1 MQAENPQQ
9 RRTDGIAREVE
20 RREITGIPSSS
31 WYVLQSQGL
40 APKPVRLGLRSVGW
54 LRTELFKFVED
65 RIAERDDRWQRV
77 GDAATRAVIKLA
89 GRNVGGAPR
98 RPRESQ

>member
-1 MQAENPQQ
+1 MTDKPKSEKPS

-31 WYVLQSQGL
+31 WYVLQGQDL
-40 APKPVRLGLRSVGW
+40 APRPVRLGPRSVGW

-65 RIAERDDRWQRV
+65 RIAERD
-77 GDAATRAVIKLA
+77 AKLA
-89 GRNVGGAPR
+89 R
-98 RPRESQ
+98 RQ